1 VAEFEAEL
9 ARRTPGFPNAQISSE
24 QRDRVLEEMIGLKAA
39 LAKARAKGQDR
50 EPQTRKLIDQL
61 IASQFLEAEFA
72 RRTLTNSPVSDTEIT
87 AYYETHPQE
96 FRVPASVRAGVVFL
110 KVSSKASPEKLA
122 EMRGRAEELRAQAV
136 TTDEAGFAR
145 LVQQHSDDQS
155 SRYTGGDTGWLRAGE
170 SSGHW
175 PGAVVEA
182 ALALEK
188 IGDVAGLVETTNG
201 FFVVR
206 LTERRAAEVRPLAE
220 VREVVRFQLQHNR
233 QRQQQE
239 EFAAELKRGLNIQIN
254 EAVLKTITAAEAGPT
269 SAPPALPGG

>member
-182 ALALEK
+182 ALALAK

-206 LTERRAAEVRPLAE
+206 LTERRAAAVRPLAD
-220 VREVVRFQLQHNR
+220 VREAVRFQLQQNR

-254 EAVLKTITAAEAGPT
+254 EAVLNTITAAKAGPT
-269 SAPPALPGG
+269 SAPPSLPGG